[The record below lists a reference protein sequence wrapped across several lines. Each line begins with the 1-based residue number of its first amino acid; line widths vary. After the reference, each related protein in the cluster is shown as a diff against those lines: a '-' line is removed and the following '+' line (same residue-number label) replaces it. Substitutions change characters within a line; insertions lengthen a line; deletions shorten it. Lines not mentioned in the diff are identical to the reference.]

1 MLGLFPRRHTGDA
14 FLPGRG
20 LAVEIPSR
28 SVSDGLNRI
37 VFMKHYPDS
46 WLPAMFGVLLLPSI
60 GACQRVKPL
69 GSDEI
74 RVSGTIELTPVGVN
88 CWRLTDKDGNNYELR
103 ADQAPT
109 GLLTNGKAVTLVLK
123 LRSDLMSAC
132 QVGQIADVV
141 RVE

>member
-1 MLGLFPRRHTGDA
+1 MRR
-14 FLPGRG
+14 L
-20 LAVEIPSR
+20 
-28 SVSDGLNRI
+28 
-37 VFMKHYPDS
+37 PDS
-46 WLPAMFGVLLLPSI
+46 WLPAMIGVLLLPHI

-88 CWRLTDKDGNNYELR
+88 CWRLTGKDGKNYELR
-103 ADQAPT
+103 ADQTPS
-109 GLLTNGKAVTLVLK
+109 GLLTNGRAVTLVLK

-141 RVE
+141 RVEE

>member
-1 MLGLFPRRHTGDA
+1 MRDYR
-14 FLPGRG
+14 
-20 LAVEIPSR
+20 
-28 SVSDGLNRI
+28 
-37 VFMKHYPDS
+37 DS
-46 WLPAMFGVLLLPSI
+46 WLPGVIGVLLLPSF

-69 GSDEI
+69 GTDEI

-88 CWRLTDKDGNNYELR
+88 CWRLTGKDGKNYELR

-109 GLLTNGKAVTLVLK
+109 GLLTNGKPVTLVLR